1 MVSSHKREV
10 IKHSR
15 RKTHDIN
22 PHFFQY
28 RDDRFDGHAHGC
40 ALVLHLWDSY
50 FSWLRERTDINN
62 RLACYI
68 RSMETVSY
76 LRISLAVFAAFG
88 IHLIE
93 PFNATMFSNQ
103 TTHTTLLVFYQSL
116 MNKLDETVSEN
127 FFSFE
132 VNAFG
137 FPEEYF
143 EGCKQKY
150 HSDLVKRVSDV
161 ANENLS
167 DCINLANFVLPAI
180 KKTSYLKEVGS
191 MGLVVKHL
199 NFQ

>member
-1 MVSSHKREV
+1 MHAFLALIDAEHSAKTWN
-10 IKHSR
+10 KHADFVMWLNA
-15 RKTHDIN
+15 HDIV

-28 RDDRFDGHAHGC
+28 RDDRFDGLAHGC

-103 TTHTTLLVFYQSL
+103 TTHTTLLAFYQSI
-116 MNKLDETVSEN
+116 MNKLDETVSET

-150 HSDLVKRVSDV
+150 HSDLV
-161 ANENLS
+161 
-167 DCINLANFVLPAI
+167 
-180 KKTSYLKEVGS
+180 
-191 MGLVVKHL
+191 
-199 NFQ
+199 